1 MSESGT
7 PDPLMTAAA
16 RLEQAVERLADALSR
31 PRAKQN
37 TVPRSEVVALSARLD
52 ATLAKLKTA
61 LRDQA
66 APDDEG
72 ED

>member
-7 PDPLMTAAA
+7 SDPLMHAAL

-31 PRAKQN
+31 PRAQEDA
-37 TVPRSEVVALSARLD
+37 VPRTEVVALSARLD
-52 ATLAKLKTA
+52 ATLARLKTA

-66 APDDEG
+66 APDDE
-72 ED
+72 EE

>member
-1 MSESGT
+1 MSEGGT

-16 RLEQAVERLADALSR
+16 RLEQAVARLADALSR
-31 PRAKQN
+31 PRAPDDS
-37 TVPRSEVVALSARLD
+37 VPRAEVAALSARLD

-72 ED
+72 EE

>member
-7 PDPLMTAAA
+7 QDPLMTAAT

-31 PRAKQN
+31 PLAPADA
-37 TVPRSEVVALSARLD
+37 VPRAEVAALSARLD
-52 ATLAKLKTA
+52 ATLARLKTA

-66 APDDEG
+66 APDDEA
-72 ED
+72 EE

>member
-1 MSESGT
+1 M
-7 PDPLMTAAA
+7 A
-16 RLEQAVERLADALSR
+16 RLADALSR
-31 PRAKQN
+31 PREPEDS
-37 TVPRSEVVALSARLD
+37 VPRAEVAALSARLD

-72 ED
+72 EE